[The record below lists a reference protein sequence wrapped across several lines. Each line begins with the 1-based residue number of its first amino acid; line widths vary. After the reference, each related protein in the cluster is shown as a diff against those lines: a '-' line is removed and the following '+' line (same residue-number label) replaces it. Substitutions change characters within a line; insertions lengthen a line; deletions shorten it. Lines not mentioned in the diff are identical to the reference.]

1 MGLYS
6 DYINETYVFRPAGT
20 EISGIIMLE
29 DELQLWYLLS
39 DCVDEL
45 REKFVVSHF
54 ERQVSEFMA
63 LTARQLQLIQTVG
76 RLTRNNDEGISLK
89 KLAEELH
96 LSSSAVSLMVE
107 TLVQKNELER
117 LHSERDRRMVL
128 IRISPRGR
136 EATIRIRASLR
147 RIMKEYLDSMS
158 AVERDRTVEM
168 LEKLL
173 NMVRSRSLEE
183 APPSAEKK

>member
-1 MGLYS
+1 M
-6 DYINETYVFRPAGT
+6 I
-20 EISGIIMLE
+20 E
-29 DELQLWYLLS
+29 DELQFWYLLS

-107 TLVQKNELER
+107 TLVQKDELER

-136 EATIRIRASLR
+136 EAAIRIRASLR
-147 RIMKEYLDSMS
+147 RVMKEFLDGMS
-158 AVERDRTVEM
+158 SSERERTVEM
-168 LEKLL
+168 LEKL
-173 NMVRSRSLEE
+173 RSMTRNYSG
-183 APPSAEKK
+183 SAFPASAGTK

>member
-1 MGLYS
+1 
-6 DYINETYVFRPAGT
+6 
-20 EISGIIMLE
+20 MLE

-45 REKFVVSHF
+45 RERIVLSHSD
-54 ERQVSEFMA
+54 RQVSEFMA
-63 LTARQLQLIQTVG
+63 LTARQLQLIHTVG
-76 RLTRNNDEGISLK
+76 RLTRNDNEGISLK

-107 TLVQKNELER
+107 TLVQKDELER

-136 EATIRIRASLR
+136 EALARIRASLR
-147 RIMKEYLDSMS
+147 RMMKDFLDGMTAS
-158 AVERDRTVEM
+158 EQERTVEM

-173 NMVRSRSLEE
+173 SMARNYSGQT
-183 APPSAEKK
+183 APASAETK